1 MKKLTA
7 LIVLVA
13 ITLLCL
19 SPVYAAGVYVSSQDG
34 DKVSFMD
41 NITIDKNIKGNVIAV
56 LGDVTVNDIV
66 TGQIIT
72 IFGDAYVNSQISG
85 QVVTIFGNTYLNR
98 NANVTGDVITI
109 GSLHRSE
116 GAVVGGQEV
125 RILGESMNL
134 DISAIL
140 YLRLAIMLLMTFSVL
155 AVGLVLITLQKKK
168 YTQIAES
175 IDKNLSKKMLMGVL
189 SFLAASIILVL
200 LVVTLIAPFVY
211 IILLILSTVTASMLA
226 GKLIISTFSQSNS
239 VYMEFITGLITISLI
254 KLLIIFV
261 VPQSNVILGLA
272 LIGIF
277 DMLVYSAGLGILVEK
292 RFVENDRKAN
302 I

>member
-7 LIVLVA
+7 LIVLIAV
-13 ITLLCL
+13 TLLCVI
-19 SPVYAAGVYVSSQDG
+19 PAYAAGVYISSQNS
-34 DKVSFMD
+34 DKISFMD
-41 NITIDKNIKGNVIAV
+41 NIEIGEVISGNVVAV
-56 LGDVTVNDIV
+56 LGDVSVNENV
-66 TGQIIT
+66 NGQIIT
-72 IFGDAYVNSQISG
+72 VFGDVYVNSLVSG
-85 QVVTIFGNTYLNR
+85 QVVTIFGNTYLNEK
-98 NANVTGDVITI
+98 ANVTGNVITI

-116 GAVVGGQEV
+116 GAIVGGQEV

-168 YTQIAES
+168 YTQISGS
-175 IDKNLSKKMLMGVL
+175 IDKNLSKKLLMGVL
-189 SFLAASIILVL
+189 SFIAVSIILVL

-211 IILLILSTVTASMLA
+211 IILLILSTITASMLA
-226 GKLIISTFSQSNS
+226 GKLILSTFSQSNS
-239 VYMEFITGLITISLI
+239 VYMEFITGLITISLV

-272 LIGIF
+272 LVGIF
-277 DMLVYSAGLGILVEK
+277 DMLIYSAGLGILVEK
-292 RFVENDRKAN
+292 RFVENDRKLN
-302 I
+302 N